1 MNAKQNKKTKAILAK
16 CITKMIFT
24 GKNYMIL
31 GIAILLLTIGFGGMY
46 IENNLTGW
54 FSLYISPV
62 LAVAGFIT
70 VAVAILYR
78 ENKNSQQV

>member
-1 MNAKQNKKTKAILAK
+1 
-16 CITKMIFT
+16 MIFT

-46 IENNLTGW
+46 IENNFNGW